1 MERLLSIAV
10 VFNHTVSFNRQVLA
24 GVGDYA
30 RTKPDW
36 VLVPFAA
43 EPRTLA
49 SARCR
54 ACAGLIG
61 HLYSDA
67 LATAAVEMGIPVVTV
82 SGLLSEYPIPRVATD
97 HAAIG
102 RLAAE
107 HFIERGYRQF
117 AFVGYSGLEFS
128 DGRYAGFQN
137 RLDAEGRIA
146 ERLFIPGK
154 LGSIPTGPCRAPRQG
169 LEKWLTRLPR
179 PIAIFAANA
188 AIGFWISVAC
198 HEIGLNI
205 PEEVAL
211 LDVDYDQLQSQLSN
225 PPTSSVALP
234 AHRMGY
240 EGAQLLDQLISGS
253 KPSTTKIILP
263 PIGVVV
269 RQSSDAL
276 AIEDEAI
283 ARAASFIRMHRQ
295 TPLSVMDVVRHVN
308 VSRCT
313 LERKFRKM
321 VGHSLAEEIRRSRRE
336 RAKTLLVSSEL
347 SIANVAE
354 QSGYP
359 GNIELSVDFRKYLG
373 LTPTEYR
380 RKFRSGGNR
389 I

>member
-10 VFNHTVSFNRQVLA
+10 VFNRTVSFNRQVLL

-30 RTKPDW
+30 RTKSDW

-43 EPRTLA
+43 EPRALT
-49 SARCR
+49 SARVR

-61 HLYSDA
+61 HLYSRA
-67 LATAAVEMGIPVVTV
+67 LVNSALTLDIPVVTV

-97 HAAIG
+97 HEAVG

-117 AFVGYSGLEFS
+117 AFAGYRGLEFS
-128 DGRYAGFQN
+128 DGRYAGFQARIN
-137 RLDAEGRIA
+137 AEGWSA
-146 ERLFIPGK
+146 ERLLVPSK
-154 LGSIPTGPCRAPRQG
+154 LGYITAEPWQALSQR
-169 LEKWLTRLPR
+169 LEKWLVGLPH

-188 AIGFWISVAC
+188 VIGFWISVAC
-198 HEIGLNI
+198 HEIGLRI

-211 LDVDYDQLQSQLSN
+211 LDVDFDQLQSQLSN

-253 KPSTTKIILP
+253 KPSTTEIVIP

-276 AIEDEAI
+276 AIEEEII
-283 ARAASFIRMHRQ
+283 ARAASFIRKHRN
-295 TPLSVMDVVRHVN
+295 TPLSVMDVVRHVK

-336 RAKTLLVSSEL
+336 RAKTLLVSSDL
-347 SIANVAE
+347 SIASVAE

-380 RKFRSGGNR
+380 RKFRSGGSC

>member
-1 MERLLSIAV
+1 M
-10 VFNHTVSFNRQVLA
+10 
-24 GVGDYA
+24 
-30 RTKPDW
+30 
-36 VLVPFAA
+36 
-43 EPRTLA
+43 
-49 SARCR
+49 
-54 ACAGLIG
+54 
-61 HLYSDA
+61 
-67 LATAAVEMGIPVVTV
+67 
-82 SGLLSEYPIPRVATD
+82 
-97 HAAIG
+97 
-102 RLAAE
+102 
-107 HFIERGYRQF
+107 
-117 AFVGYSGLEFS
+117 GLE
-128 DGRYAGFQN
+128 G
-137 RLDAEGRIA
+137 
-146 ERLFIPGK
+146 
-154 LGSIPTGPCRAPRQG
+154 
-169 LEKWLTRLPR
+169 
-179 PIAIFAANA
+179 
-188 AIGFWISVAC
+188 
-198 HEIGLNI
+198 
-205 PEEVAL
+205 
-211 LDVDYDQLQSQLSN
+211 
-225 PPTSSVALP
+225 
-234 AHRMGY
+234 AH
-240 EGAQLLDQLISGS
+240 LLDQLISGS
-253 KPSTTKIILP
+253 QPSTTKIILP

-276 AIEDEAI
+276 AIEDETI

>member
-1 MERLLSIAV
+1 MGRV
-10 VFNHTVSFNRQVLA
+10 A

-30 RTKPDW
+30 QGRPGLGVGSVRRRTANAG
-36 VLVPFAA
+36 FGAA
-43 EPRTLA
+43 
-49 SARCR
+49 R
-54 ACAGLIG
+54 ACEGLIG

-211 LDVDYDQLQSQLSN
+211 LDVDYDQLQSRL
-225 PPTSSVALP
+225 
-234 AHRMGY
+234 
-240 EGAQLLDQLISGS
+240 
-253 KPSTTKIILP
+253 
-263 PIGVVV
+263 
-269 RQSSDAL
+269 
-276 AIEDEAI
+276 
-283 ARAASFIRMHRQ
+283 
-295 TPLSVMDVVRHVN
+295 
-308 VSRCT
+308 
-313 LERKFRKM
+313 
-321 VGHSLAEEIRRSRRE
+321 
-336 RAKTLLVSSEL
+336 
-347 SIANVAE
+347 
-354 QSGYP
+354 
-359 GNIELSVDFRKYLG
+359 
-373 LTPTEYR
+373 
-380 RKFRSGGNR
+380 
-389 I
+389 

>member
-10 VFNHTVSFNRQVLA
+10 VFNHAVSFNRQVLL

-30 RTKPDW
+30 RTKSDW

-43 EPRTLA
+43 EPRALT
-49 SARCR
+49 SGRVR

-61 HLYSDA
+61 HLYSRA
-67 LATAAVEMGIPVVTV
+67 LANSALTLDIPVVTV
-82 SGLLSEYPIPRVATD
+82 SGLLSEIPIPRVATD
-97 HAAIG
+97 HDAIG

-117 AFVGYSGLEFS
+117 AFAGYRGLEFS
-128 DGRYAGFQN
+128 EGRYAGFQD
-137 RLDAEGRIA
+137 RLNAEGWNA
-146 ERLFIPGK
+146 ECLLVPGK
-154 LGSIPTGPCRAPRQG
+154 LGSTPTGPLRGSGQVI
-169 LEKWLTRLPR
+169 EKWLAGLPR

-198 HEIGLNI
+198 HEIGLRI

-225 PPTSSVALP
+225 PPTSSVTLP

-253 KPSTTKIILP
+253 KPSTTKIIIP

-276 AIEDEAI
+276 AIEDETI
-283 ARAASFIRMHRQ
+283 ARAANFIRMHRQ

-313 LERKFRKM
+313 LERKFRKL
-321 VGHSLAEEIRRSRRE
+321 VGHSIAEEIRSSRRE
-336 RAKTLLVSSEL
+336 RAKTLLVSSDL
-347 SIANVAE
+347 SIASVAE

-359 GNIELSVDFRKYLG
+359 GNIELSVDFRKYMG

-380 RKFRSGGNR
+380 RKFRSGESH